1 MTSTYPRPTP
11 MATAELLVS
20 TAMTRPTTPQ
30 TSSATNVLSQPA
42 ASWAAIADAPDSQLA
57 VDTPAPDAIAGLAA
71 TTTSVAIDVDSAVQ
85 PASARIL
92 PASNRSR
99 CGWAWTINLISPVE

>member
-1 MTSTYPRPTP
+1 
-11 MATAELLVS
+11 
-20 TAMTRPTTPQ
+20 MTRPTTPQ
-30 TSSATNVLSQPA
+30 TSSATNVSSRPPA
-42 ASWAAIADAPDSQLA
+42 GRVADAPDSQLA

-99 CGWAWTINLISPVE
+99 CGWAWTINLISPVQ